1 MNSFPNNQWWSSIP
15 PNTTSNPPIGFE
27 VYEEQIAY
35 IHKLFSETN
44 IHLSDSIISAMFES
58 GIWYSFVM
66 ILENEKRKQDEL
78 LIAQMNAQLV
88 HKCPYP
94 TEGIYSNSNY
104 YDDNNKETM
113 KKQMISEN
121 VSAIQTDMAL
131 PIRIDLNLSWKTL
144 FESNHT

>member
-1 MNSFPNNQWWSSIP
+1 
-15 PNTTSNPPIGFE
+15 
-27 VYEEQIAY
+27 
-35 IHKLFSETN
+35 
-44 IHLSDSIISAMFES
+44 MFES

-66 ILENEKRKQDEL
+66 ILENEKRKKDEL

-94 TEGIYSNSNY
+94 TEGIYSN
-104 YDDNNKETM
+104 NKETM

-121 VSAIQTDMAL
+121 VTTTQTDMAL
-131 PIRIDLNLSWKTL
+131 PIRIDLNLSWETL